1 MSVFSKRLS
10 ILAGSLLLLCGG
22 AIRSASA
29 QGAPVAPGPDQ
40 LVIESGRLGER
51 RPVLVFVPES
61 YTRTQGRYPVLV
73 VVDGDGPGATQA
85 MSVVNR
91 LADLTRGSIPELIV
105 VTIPN
110 FARSRDLVP
119 PHPSGKARGSD
130 GEPALLESHADR
142 FLAFIEHELLPE
154 VDRRYRTHPV
164 RFLHGSSYGGL
175 FGIFAFVTR
184 PQLFRGI
191 IAGSPSL
198 WVDKHVWVDSLRASL
213 ARRPGTRQWLYV
225 SAAEFDH
232 PLITGPMPR
241 VHDALLSVAPTS
253 LRWRVE
259 QLGGRDHQSAD
270 YAAMEHGLS
279 FMFEDFAV
287 PHPIMA
293 RFSADELR
301 AHYRSISETYG
312 WPVRPPMWAFNRQ
325 LLMKDLTGRPS
336 ADVLAT
342 GRALL
347 EEYPWHPY
355 SHDAQTWFL
364 GSSAEDTARAIAH
377 LELAVRVAKT
387 SGYWTGEYEA
397 TLAEHRRR
405 LTRP

>member
-1 MSVFSKRLS
+1 MSTFGKRMSALTCG
-10 ILAGSLLLLCGG
+10 LMLLCGG
-22 AIRSASA
+22 ARASASA
-29 QGAPVAPGPDQ
+29 QGVPVAPAPDQ

-61 YTRTQGRYPVLV
+61 YTRTQDRYPVLV

-91 LADLTRGSIPELIV
+91 LADLTRGSIPELVV

-119 PHPSGKARGSD
+119 AHPSGKARGSD
-130 GEPALLESHADR
+130 GEPALLDSHADR
-142 FLAFIEHELLPE
+142 FLGFIEHELLPD

-198 WVDKHVWVDSLRASL
+198 WVDKQVWVDSLRASL
-213 ARRPGTRQWLYV
+213 ARRPSTRQWLYV

-232 PLITGPMPR
+232 PLITGPLPR
-241 VHDALLSVAPTS
+241 VHSGLLADAPTS
-253 LRWRVE
+253 LRWRAE
-259 QLGGRDHQSAD
+259 QIGGRDHQSAD
-270 YAAMEHGLS
+270 YAAMERGLS

-287 PHPIMA
+287 PYPTLA
-293 RFSADELR
+293 RISPSELR
-301 AHYRSISETYG
+301 AHYRALTESYG
-312 WPVRPPMWAFNRQ
+312 WPVRAPMWAFNRQ
-325 LLMKDLTGRPS
+325 LLAKDLTGRPS
-336 ADVLAT
+336 PDVLAT
-342 GRALL
+342 GRALV
-347 EEYPWHPY
+347 EDYPWHPY
-355 SHDAQTWFL
+355 AYDAQTWFL
-364 GSSAEDTARAIAH
+364 GTSPEETSRAIAH
-377 LELAVRVAKT
+377 LEDAVRVAKA
-387 SGYWTGEYEA
+387 SGYWTGEYDA
-397 TLAEHRRR
+397 TLAEYRKRLRR
-405 LTRP
+405 P

>member
-1 MSVFSKRLS
+1 MSELGKRLS
-10 ILAGSLLLLCGG
+10 ILTVTLLLVGGG
-22 AIRSASA
+22 ASASA
-29 QGAPVAPGPDQ
+29 LAQGVPVAPAPDQ

-61 YTRTQGRYPVLV
+61 YTRTHDRYPVLV

-119 PHPSGKARGSD
+119 AHPSGKARGSD
-130 GEPALLESHADR
+130 GEPALLDSHADR
-142 FLAFIEHELLPE
+142 FLGFIEHELLPE

-191 IAGSPSL
+191 IAGSPSF
-198 WVDKHVWVDSLRASL
+198 WVDKQVWVDSLLASL
-213 ARRPGTRQWLYV
+213 TRRPSTKQWLYV

-241 VHDALLSVAPTS
+241 VHDALLSAAPTS
-253 LRWRVE
+253 LRWRVD
-259 QLGGRDHQSAD
+259 QLAGRDHQSAD
-270 YAAMEHGLS
+270 YAAMERGLS

-287 PHPIMA
+287 PYPTLA
-293 RFSADELR
+293 RISAGELR
-301 AHYRSISETYG
+301 AHYRGLTESYG
-312 WPVRPPMWAFNRQ
+312 WPVGAPMWAFNRQ
-325 LLMKDLTGRPS
+325 LLTKDLTGRPM

-347 EEYPWHPY
+347 EDYWWHPY
-355 SHDAQTWFL
+355 AYDAQTWFL
-364 GSSAEDTARAIAH
+364 GSSPEETSRAIAH
-377 LELAVRVAKT
+377 LEDAVRVAKA

-397 TLAEHRRR
+397 SLAEYRKRVRR
-405 LTRP
+405 P

>member
-1 MSVFSKRLS
+1 MRTFGK
-10 ILAGSLLLLCGG
+10 LACSLALLCGSVSVSV
-22 AIRSASA
+22 AA
-29 QGAPVAPGPDQ
+29 QGVPVSPGPDQ

-51 RPVLVFVPES
+51 RPALVFVPES
-61 YTRTQGRYPVLV
+61 YTRTQERYPVLV

-91 LADLTRGSIPELIV
+91 LSDLTRGSIPELIV

-119 PHPSGKARGSD
+119 AHPSGKVRGAD
-130 GEPALLESHADR
+130 GEPALLDSHADR

-175 FGIFAFVTR
+175 FGIFAFITR

-198 WVDKHVWVDSLRASL
+198 WVDKQVWVDSLRASL
-213 ARRPGTRQWLYV
+213 ARRPSTTQWLYA

-232 PLITGPMPR
+232 PLITGPMPG
-241 VHDALLSVAPTS
+241 VHDALLSAAPTS

-259 QLGGRDHQSAD
+259 QLAGRDHQSAD
-270 YAAMEHGLS
+270 YAAMERGLS

-287 PHPIMA
+287 PYPALAHI
-293 RFSADELR
+293 SAGELR
-301 AHYRSISETYG
+301 AHFSGLSTAYG
-312 WPVRPPMWAFNRQ
+312 WPVRAPMWAFNRQ
-325 LLMKDLTGRPS
+325 LLVKDLTSRPM
-336 ADVLAT
+336 ADLLAT
-342 GRALL
+342 GRALM
-347 EEYPWHPY
+347 EDYPWHPY
-355 SHDAQTWFL
+355 AYDAQAWFL
-364 GSSAEDTARAIAH
+364 GSSPEETARAIAH
-377 LELAVRVAKT
+377 LETAVRVAKA
-387 SGYWTGEYEA
+387 SGYWAGEYEA
-397 TLAEHRRR
+397 TLAEYRKRVA
-405 LTRP
+405 RP